1 MSSQPVPQV
10 QLRTAMGLRDVVL
23 FFVTAGTNLQWVATA
38 AAAGTSS
45 LTAWLVTAVAMFLPM
60 AYCVVDLSSRYPQEG
75 GIYIWTKRAFGDF
88 AGFMTGWAY
97 WTSNLPYFPGVLYF
111 AASNALFIG
120 PPAWRGLA
128 DSPTYFILAS
138 LLGLALGTVL
148 NVVGLHVGKW
158 LTNVGA
164 VCRWLATLA
173 LIVIGAVAWL
183 RLGSATD
190 WSLASLRPGLGLRDV
205 IFWSTL
211 AFAWT
216 GFEAASFM
224 GDEIRDARRTIP
236 RAIFASAPLIAL
248 IYIAG
253 TTSVLIAL
261 PVGEVSALQGIMQAI
276 ERATQRI
283 GLPMLT
289 PVVAAFI
296 VVTALG
302 SVGAWLAAVA
312 RIPFVVG
319 VDRYLPQGF
328 ARLHPRW
335 GSPHIALLSQ
345 SVITV
350 VFVFLGQAGT
360 SVKGAYNALVSL
372 TVIGTL
378 LPFLLIFATAIK
390 VQAEPVPAGATR
402 LPGGRPAVVALA
414 ILGLFTTGSS
424 IILSGF
430 PAQDEVNK
438 PLAVAKVVGLTCAM
452 LGAGVLVYV
461 GGRRRARAATPA

>member
-1 MSSQPVPQV
+1 MSSQTGPRV

-23 FFVTAGTNLQWVATA
+23 FFITAGTNLQWVATA

-45 LTAWLVTAVAMFLPM
+45 ITAWLVTGVAMLLPM
-60 AYCVVDLSSRYPQEG
+60 AYCIVDLSSRYPQEG
-75 GIYIWTKRAFGDF
+75 GIYVWTKRAFGDF
-88 AGFMTGWAY
+88 AGFITGWTY

-120 PPAWRGLA
+120 PRGWRGLA
-128 DSPTYFILAS
+128 DSPAYFILAS
-138 LLGLALGTVL
+138 LLGLALGTLL
-148 NVVGLHVGKW
+148 NVVGLDVGKW
-158 LTNVGA
+158 LTNAGA

-173 LIVIGAVAWL
+173 LIGIGAMAWL
-183 RLGSATD
+183 QLGSATD
-190 WSLASLRPGLGLRDV
+190 WSLASLRPRLGLRDL

-253 TTSVLIAL
+253 TASVLVAL
-261 PVGEVSALQGIMQAI
+261 PVAEVSALQGIIQAI
-276 ERATQRI
+276 ERAAQRI
-283 GLPMLT
+283 DLPMLT

-345 SVITV
+345 TLITV

-372 TVIGTL
+372 AVIGTL
-378 LPFLLIFATAIK
+378 LPFLLVFASAIK
-390 VQAEPVPAGATR
+390 LQAEPAPAGATR

-414 ILGLFTTGSS
+414 VLGFCTTVSS
-424 IILSGF
+424 IILSAF
-430 PAQDEVNK
+430 PAQDEANK
-438 PLAVAKVVGLTCAM
+438 PLAVAKVLGLTCVM
-452 LGAGVLVYV
+452 VGAGVLVYV
-461 GGRRRARAATPA
+461 AGRRRARAATRA